1 MADQKDILDEDQ
13 LESLLL
19 LQGADLESIRG
30 PLEDCPVKQLKR
42 GEVLI
47 HAEKPNQVL
56 YLLVSGRLRIHLKLE
71 LEAIA
76 ILEPGEVVGE
86 LSLIDRKL
94 TTAYVVAED
103 DCSLLVLDEETLW
116 SLVDASPIARNLLF
130 ILARRLRHADSLILS
145 NQELQSKHERF
156 SFIDGLTSLYDRR
169 WLESMLA
176 WQIIR
181 FKRKPEP
188 LSLLLI
194 GIEDLKEYVDTHG
207 PTAADRVVH
216 TVARTLLGKMR
227 QGEILAR
234 YDEDE
239 FIALLLAE
247 DAPADEAVG
256 ERLRNAVSEAE
267 IYSFASDESPLPSVS
282 ISVGVAHLVAE
293 DTLETIVAVARQALS
308 DAREAGGNR
317 VFTADRA
324 S

>member
-1 MADQKDILDEDQ
+1 MADQENSLDRDK

-19 LQGADLESIRG
+19 LKGVDLESIRG
-30 PLEDCPVKQLKR
+30 LLEDCPVQQLKR

-47 HAEKPNQVL
+47 HAEKPNQFL
-56 YLLVSGRLRIHLKLE
+56 YLLVSGRLRIHLKLD
-71 LEAIA
+71 LDSIA
-76 ILEPGEVVGE
+76 ILESGEVVGE
-86 LSLIDRKL
+86 LSLIDRQL
-94 TTAYVVAED
+94 TSAYVVAED
-103 DCSLLVLDEETLW
+103 DCRLLVLDEETLW

-145 NQELQSKHERF
+145 NQESQREYERYA
-156 SFIDGLTSLYDRR
+156 FIDGLTSLYDRR

-194 GIEDLKEYVDTHG
+194 GIDDFKQYLDAHG
-207 PTAADRVVH
+207 PTAGDRVIH
-216 TVARTLLGKMR
+216 TVARTLLENMR

-234 YDEDE
+234 YEEAE
-239 FIALLLAE
+239 FIALLLAA

-256 ERLRNAVSEAE
+256 ERLREAVSEAK
-267 IYSFASDESPLPSVS
+267 IYSLVSDESPLPSVT
-282 ISVGVAHLVAE
+282 ISVGVAQLIPE
-293 DTLETIVAVARQALS
+293 DTLESFVAVARQALN
-308 DAREAGGNR
+308 DAREGGDNR
-317 VFTADRA
+317 VFKADRP